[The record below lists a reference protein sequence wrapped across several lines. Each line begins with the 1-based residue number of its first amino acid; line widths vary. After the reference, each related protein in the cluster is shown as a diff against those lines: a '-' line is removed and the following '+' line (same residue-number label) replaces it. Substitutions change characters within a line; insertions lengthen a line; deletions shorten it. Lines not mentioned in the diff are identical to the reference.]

1 MPQNFLMICIIFTKK
16 NTTKKKKIQIKK
28 DIQKFDYKKLRLR
41 QDYLYESEEELDEK
55 PDKLDKKPL
64 KKPTK
69 DDVGKFNNE
78 ISGDETGIIGIYF
91 KNVLVTTD
99 RVICQKIYIKQNVQ
113 INQQI

>member
-1 MPQNFLMICIIFTKK
+1 MDDAIELFNDLHYIYKEKYNEEKEDLDKK
-16 NTTKKKKIQIKK
+16 G
-28 DIQKFDYKKLRLR
+28 IQKFDYKKLRLR
-41 QDYLYESEEELDEK
+41 QDYLYESEEELDKK

-99 RVICQKIYIKQNVQ
+99 RVICQKM
-113 INQQI
+113 